1 MCSQQVLAV
10 LILFAGSVTAL
21 RIAQVA
27 WKRRQAPGAVSL
39 ITMTTALAA
48 WMLTYAFSLLTFDLD
63 LRVFWSNLAFVGIV
77 QVPVAWFCFVVE
89 YTGRSHWLTRR
100 FLASLSVIPL
110 LTLLAV
116 ATNDQYGWIRS
127 QAEMA
132 WVGSCQDM
140 ATVMGPWFWVHTA
153 YSYGLIAVGKLLL
166 LHRLLAPAQVY
177 RWQTSVMLLGLL
189 PAWVVNAVYVLRST
203 TILGLDLTPLTLTV
217 SGLAFAWVLDRR
229 RLLDI
234 IPIARDVVI
243 ESMQDGLLV
252 LDLQDRIVDLNA
264 IAAQFLRQFT
274 HQDLGQP
281 LALVQ
286 PELYTH
292 LSQEQADVPVRK
304 EITLTRNQQTTYFE
318 LLVFPLYQR
327 WHQLTGRAVLLRDI
341 DDRKRIEAELV
352 AQKEKAEAA
361 NRAKSRFVANMSHE
375 FRTPLNAILGFSELM
390 QADGQTP
397 QHQQE
402 YLETIQQAGEHLLA
416 MINDVLSLS
425 KIEAGKLSLSETC
438 FDLRSLLDTLKQIFR
453 LKAEARGLSLSV
465 QVGETVPRHIHA
477 DEGKLR
483 QVLVNLLD
491 NAIKFTP
498 QGQVFLSVLVVPP
511 LTNPEPDQPMTSASL
526 RLRFTVKDTG
536 VGIAP
541 EELTTLFQAFTQ
553 TEAGRQSLQGT
564 GLGLSISQAC
574 VQLMGGTLE
583 VESHL
588 QRGSI
593 FGFTLPVQPV
603 TPEIGQASSPIQRQ
617 MRLTPGQPQY
627 RLLIADDNLPNRHF
641 LEAILQQAGFQIK
654 AVANG
659 QEAVQIWETWQP
671 HLIWMDV
678 RMPILD
684 GVAAT
689 RQIKARS
696 PETVVIAL
704 TASAFEE
711 ERTYI
716 QSSGCDDTV
725 LKPYRPETIFR
736 KLQEHLGVQLQPLA
750 AIPFLTS
757 PPAAKQPRASAL
769 LESALPTRILIA
781 DDHPINQRVVTRLL
795 QRLGYTA
802 DCVNDGYEA
811 LNALQQ
817 QPYDV
822 LFLDLQM
829 PHLDGIAT
837 AQKIQQD
844 LPAHHRPFIVAL
856 TGTEDEK
863 MRQRCLAAGMQDYLT
878 KPCTLQKLQAAIA
891 HWSQTR

>member
-21 RIAQVA
+21 RITLTA
-27 WKRRQAPGAVSL
+27 WKRRQAPEAVSL
-39 ITMTTALAA
+39 MIMTTALAV

-100 FLASLSVIPL
+100 FLASLSVVPW

-116 ATNDQYGWIRS
+116 ATNNWHGWIRS

-132 WVGSCQDM
+132 WVGFCQDM

-153 YSYGLIAVGKLLL
+153 YSYGLIAVGNLLL

-189 PAWVVNAVYVLRST
+189 PAWAVNAVYVLRST

-264 IAAQFLRQFT
+264 IAAQFLHQFT

-292 LSQEQADVPVRK
+292 LSQEQTYVPVRK
-304 EITLTRNQQTTYFE
+304 EITLTLNQQTTYFE

-352 AQKEKAEAA
+352 AQKERAEAA

-425 KIEAGKLSLSETC
+425 KIESGKLSLSETC

-465 QVGETVPRHIHA
+465 QVGKAVPQHIHA

-498 QGQVFLSVLVVPP
+498 QGQVFLSVTVLAG
-511 LTNPEPDQPMTSASL
+511 PEGKQPTAPAPL
-526 RLRFTVKDTG
+526 RLRFMVKDTG

-564 GLGLSISQAC
+564 GLGLSISQAY

-588 QRGSI
+588 QQGSV
-593 FGFTLPVQPV
+593 FGFTLPVQTTIPD
-603 TPEIGQASSPIQRQ
+603 TEQSSALVQRQ
-617 MRLTPGQPQY
+617 MRLSPGQPEY

-641 LEAILQQAGFQIK
+641 LEAILQQAGFQVK

-659 QEAVQIWETWQP
+659 QEAVQTWETWRP

-725 LKPYRPETIFR
+725 LKPYRPEMIFR
-736 KLQEHLGVQLQPLA
+736 KLKEHLGVQLQPLA
-750 AIPFLTS
+750 AKPFLAS
-757 PPAAKQPRASAL
+757 PPVEKQPPAVNS
-769 LESALPTRILIA
+769 SGPALPARILIA

-811 LNALQQ
+811 LDALLL

-844 LPAHHRPFIVAL
+844 LPPDHRPFIIAL
-856 TGTEDEK
+856 TGTDDENT
-863 MRQRCLAAGMQDYLT
+863 RQRCLAVGMQDYLT
-878 KPCTLQKLQAAIA
+878 KPCTLQKLQVAIA